1 MHLYQ
6 HPGPHAFL
14 PNLDLQRVLN
24 PIPLDPMH
32 LHQAW
37 KCKSTPSPLWRGT
50 ISEKGPKHLLKSCDI
65 FLKKNVSITMFLKE
79 AELRARIH
87 TYIHTYMHTYIQT
100 YRRTHIQTCVHTYVH
115 TYTHTYIHI
124 RTHTHAHMYACT
136 HTYITQN
143 RLPGRAKMPA
153 VIRVYTGS
161 WCVCTDTHF
170 ARTWLYAN
178 LQMSKLLRIYLNY
191 IHQLRAG
198 PDRIVL
204 EC

>member
-87 TYIHTYMHTYIQT
+87 TYIHTCIHT
-100 YRRTHIQTCVHTYVH
+100 YRRTDVHTYK
-115 TYTHTYIHI
+115 HTYIHTYI
-124 RTHTHAHMYACT
+124 HTHIHTFIYEHIHMLICMHARI
-136 HTYITQN
+136 HT
-143 RLPGRAKMPA
+143 
-153 VIRVYTGS
+153 
-161 WCVCTDTHF
+161 
-170 ARTWLYAN
+170 
-178 LQMSKLLRIYLNY
+178 
-191 IHQLRAG
+191 
-198 PDRIVL
+198 
-204 EC
+204 

>member
-87 TYIHTYMHTYIQT
+87 TYIHAYIHTDVQ
-100 YRRTHIQTCVHTYVH
+100 
-115 TYTHTYIHI
+115 TYTHTNI
-124 RTHTHAHMYACT
+124 RTYIRTYI
-136 HTYITQN
+136 HTYIHS
-143 RLPGRAKMPA
+143 
-153 VIRVYTGS
+153 YTNTYTCS
-161 WCVCTDTHF
+161 YVCMHAYIHNTKQTSRQSKDACSNPSVHRKLVCMYRYTFCTDL
-170 ARTWLYAN
+170 ALCQSA
-178 LQMSKLLRIYLNY
+178 
-191 IHQLRAG
+191 
-198 PDRIVL
+198 D
-204 EC
+204 E